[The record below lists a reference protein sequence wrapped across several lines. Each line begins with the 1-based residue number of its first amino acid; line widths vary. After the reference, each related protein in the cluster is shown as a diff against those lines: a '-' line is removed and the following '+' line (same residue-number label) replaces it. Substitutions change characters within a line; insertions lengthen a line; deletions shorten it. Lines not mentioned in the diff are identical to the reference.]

1 MPLKSHQDFD
11 SFYDLLLDV
20 IENDPEVSQ
29 KGLAAALGQS
39 VNSVSR
45 KLRREGLVFRIDEL
59 PVILSYCHNIER
71 HGADED
77 QAANYLRVMDY
88 LADLVDC
95 LVVRRPGQEGASP
108 TDLEMSD
115 LLDRFGGLAG
125 RYVLARSPIG
135 PGGRGL
141 TRQEKNELLT
151 LACEIQKRTA
161 GLIMAIN
168 DEEVVDEITADAPLL
183 QSG

>member
-1 MPLKSHQDFD
+1 MALKRPQDFD
-11 SFYDLLLDV
+11 SFYDLLLD
-20 IENDPEVSQ
+20 ILENDPDVTQ
-29 KGLAAALGQS
+29 KGLAGALGQS

-59 PVILSYCHNIER
+59 PLILAYCHHLDRGSESR
-71 HGADED
+71 DY
-77 QAANYLRVMDY
+77 AANYLRALDF

-95 LVVRRPGQEGASP
+95 LVVRRPSWDLVTPA
-108 TDLEMSD
+108 DLEMGE
-115 LLDRFGGLAG
+115 LMERFGYLSS
-125 RYVLARSPIG
+125 RYILARSPIG

-141 TRQEKNELLT
+141 TRREKKELLV

-168 DEEVVDEITADAPLL
+168 AEDEVEDDGEADNALP
-183 QSG
+183 